1 MSLAARGL
9 GFRVLSKD
17 KEVVGSAVGSSL
29 SFLFSINIS
38 FSDSEWAW
46 DTHDRVA
53 TRDAWIYQN
62 KEIQKLGREKCLT
75 NASMEALLLHILTLA
90 TGGIYRVLHARI
102 GITPTLLWLVQP
114 GCSRCLLKKAE
125 MLDTRAHYSIANS
138 VLVFGI
144 IESVKKQMLLENTEV
159 LGLFLQGVVAAKIS
173 AQLLPCYFSIL
184 NFMMLFSYPM
194 VMVMAESEWR
204 GGGVVMAWQDG
215 CMT

>member
-1 MSLAARGL
+1 MHER
-9 GFRVLSKD
+9 LSGGSGENVASDHIGNLVSDLRENQPKWWSD
-17 KEVVGSAVGSSL
+17 KRNETLTDISGGYLRYMQVSAFDGGEDWSNYSREILTTSKEVVGSAVGSSL

-90 TGGIYRVLHARI
+90 TDYYGWSLGVLNMLFQGGIYRVLHARI

-125 MLDTRAHYSIANS
+125 MLDTRA
-138 VLVFGI
+138 
-144 IESVKKQMLLENTEV
+144 Q
-159 LGLFLQGVVAAKIS
+159 
-173 AQLLPCYFSIL
+173 
-184 NFMMLFSYPM
+184 
-194 VMVMAESEWR
+194 
-204 GGGVVMAWQDG
+204 
-215 CMT
+215 